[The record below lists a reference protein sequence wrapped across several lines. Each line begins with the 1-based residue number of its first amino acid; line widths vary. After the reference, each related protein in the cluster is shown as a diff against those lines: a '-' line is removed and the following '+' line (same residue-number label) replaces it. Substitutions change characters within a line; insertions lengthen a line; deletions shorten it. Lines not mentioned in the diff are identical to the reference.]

1 MDTNYKLKD
10 SAKEELVG
18 FNNSALPLGERK
30 DVADLAALAVRT
42 NNPELKKYFEK
53 LPTLEQVNGAQVD
66 SFLATQPALPSFDDL
81 VKDPEAEA
89 KAEAQKVVEAS
100 TEDRVIVET
109 GNEVVPVVTPLADEK
124 ADTSSTEESVAAG
137 VIVAETAAATTK
149 PARPSRK

>member
-1 MDTNYKLKD
+1 MENFKLKD
-10 SAKEELVG
+10 SAKEEVVG

-30 DVADLAALAVRT
+30 DVGELAALAVRT
-42 NNPELKKYFEK
+42 NNPELKKFFDE
-53 LPTLEQVNGAQVD
+53 LPTLEQVNAAQVD
-66 SFLATQPALPSFDDL
+66 SFLADQPALLSFDDL

-89 KAEAQKVVEAS
+89 QKVVGDS

-124 ADTSSTEESVAAG
+124 ADTTSTEESLAAG
-137 VIVAETAAATTK
+137 VIAVETAPATSK